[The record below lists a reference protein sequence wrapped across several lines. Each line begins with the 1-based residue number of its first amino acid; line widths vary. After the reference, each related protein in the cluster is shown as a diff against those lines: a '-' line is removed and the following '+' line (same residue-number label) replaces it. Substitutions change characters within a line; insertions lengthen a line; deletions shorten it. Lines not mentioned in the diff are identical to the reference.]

1 MENSISILDR
11 AKRAEGPL
19 EREREREREREG
31 QRPVVRGGQ
40 WGSSL
45 EEVSFSPFFVTPLK
59 GASDSRLENSPK
71 QKSRIYGFL
80 YDFSY
85 FLSPPHALFALRPSI
100 LCNL

>member
-1 MENSISILDR
+1 MQIHMENSISILDR

-45 EEVSFSPFFVTPLK
+45 EEVSFSPFFCDTPK
-59 GASDSRLENSPK
+59 GRV
-71 QKSRIYGFL
+71 GFETRE
-80 YDFSY
+80 
-85 FLSPPHALFALRPSI
+85 FAETKI
-100 LCNL
+100 TNLWVFI